1 LISFLAGAAVHRR
14 DNNPSSEEA
23 LAAEVLFNSPNT
35 LITMT
40 QSALQSQFLESVVSL
55 NPKTATFDCDGTL
68 WSVDAGEGFFSW
80 ELEEKLVP
88 DEIAR
93 WARQR
98 YANYKAGEVA
108 EDVMCGEMV
117 TMHRGLREEIVQQ
130 ACDTFF
136 ARSVAPYIF
145 PEMQELVQ
153 RLRTSGCDVWAVSS
167 SNQWIIGSAMRSF
180 GVPRNRILAA
190 EVAVENGIITD
201 HLIRVPSGPGKPQA
215 IRSVLKSPPDCAF
228 GNAIWDRE
236 MLAMS
241 KHPFVINP
249 NPDLEEMAL
258 AEGWPIY
265 QPEKT
270 NAV

>member
-1 LISFLAGAAVHRR
+1 
-14 DNNPSSEEA
+14 
-23 LAAEVLFNSPNT
+23 
-35 LITMT
+35 MT
-40 QSALQSQFLESVVSL
+40 QSALRSQFLESVVSL

-136 ARSVAPYIF
+136 ARSVAPHIF

-153 RLRTSGCDVWAVSS
+153 RLRASGCDVWAVSS
-167 SNQWIIGSAMRSF
+167 SNQWIIRSAMRSF
-180 GVPRNRILAA
+180 GVTRNRILAA

-249 NPDLEEMAL
+249 NPDLEEIAL
-258 AEGWPIY
+258 TEGWPIY
-265 QPEKT
+265 QPETT